1 MLTLLFHF
9 IAWRSSRAYVNEQI
23 RRLRSQLHELK
34 EIRSHLKAKRPG
46 QYQEINPGQY
56 FEFTPGQYEE
66 IHPGQYPDILADY
79 SENFDSLSLGQYD
92 EIHPGQYKESD
103 IARHSDW
110 AHYDEIHPGQ
120 YQKPEFSG
128 HSGSDISGRHPG
140 IQYSSEFIGSVN
152 LGQYD
157 EIHPGQY
164 QESNPRQYFEENATI
179 SGSYGSTVME
189 YPAEI
194 DMDELEDDK
203 DLLGV
208 DEVLDEKSRNVKK
221 CHCKSG
227 KRYEKLLIHSSQKSL
242 LYF

>member
-152 LGQYD
+152 L
-157 EIHPGQY
+157 HPGQY

-227 KRYEKLLIHSSQKSL
+227 KRYEKFFTKISSIFL
-242 LYF
+242 MLF